1 MRGNYNEDLTGYLT
15 SSQQGS
21 PQRNRGGRPPGN
33 DIIDTLVSQIF
44 NKFDKDRNGPFTESS
59 PYLTRWILDLKS
71 GCAKSEQLEDRS
83 IEFPRVRPDLVSKSN
98 QFGYALASSNS
109 KKPDFKEIVKY
120 DFVNDSSE
128 VYEYGSGNF
137 GAEPVFVPSEGA
149 NDEDEGYLLS
159 LVYDQE
165 TDKSDLI
172 ILNAQEVSSGP
183 LAKVHLPQRV
193 PFGFHGDWINI

>member
-1 MRGNYNEDLTGYLT
+1 M
-15 SSQQGS
+15 
-21 PQRNRGGRPPGN
+21 
-33 DIIDTLVSQIF
+33 
-44 NKFDKDRNGPFTESS
+44 
-59 PYLTRWILDLKS
+59 
-71 GCAKSEQLEDRS
+71 
-83 IEFPRVRPDLVSKSN
+83 
-98 QFGYALASSNS
+98 
-109 KKPDFKEIVKY
+109 KY
-120 DFVNDSSE
+120 DFVNDTSE

-137 GAEPVFVPSEGA
+137 GAEPVFVPSKGA

>member
-1 MRGNYNEDLTGYLT
+1 MENINDGN
-15 SSQQGS
+15 
-21 PQRNRGGRPPGN
+21 
-33 DIIDTLVSQIF
+33 
-44 NKFDKDRNGPFTESS
+44 
-59 PYLTRWILDLKS
+59 
-71 GCAKSEQLEDRS
+71 C
-83 IEFPRVRPDLVSKSN
+83 
-98 QFGYALASSNS
+98 
-109 KKPDFKEIVKY
+109 
-120 DFVNDSSE
+120 
-128 VYEYGSGNF
+128 GNF